1 MRLKI
6 KDSLEIHLADPW
18 GNVILGVHLSQ
29 AANSHQR
36 SKMIEPKEISSSF
49 RSTYVPS
56 PKI

>member
-1 MRLKI
+1 MGLKI
-6 KDSLEIHLADPW
+6 KDSLAIRLRDPRD
-18 GNVILGVHLSQ
+18 NVILGCLQ

-36 SKMIEPKEISSSF
+36 SKMIESKEISSSS